1 ELQASLKQSQVV
13 LHDKGQVACGH
24 RRPLAFRRLTAI
36 LVPLSEDAIA
46 LAAAAV
52 KNGNWAAGSD
62 LFGHTFGKGGSW
74 ETFEK
79 FLEHEKMYPTTR
91 PHYQLFLDRYEGL
104 RPKK

>member
-1 ELQASLKQSQVV
+1 MVRS
-13 LHDKGQVACGH
+13 
-24 RRPLAFRRLTAI
+24 PWTLTAEEYAVQQEM
-36 LVPLSEDAIA
+36 LTYDYAKEHAL

-62 LFGHTFGKGGSW
+62 LFGHKFRKGGGW

-91 PHYQLFLDRYEGL
+91 PHYQILLDRYEVL